1 MDVSRKG
8 IVVSV
13 GFILAAVFLLYDSY
27 TTKEVYLNEG
37 ALYPMTYPRILLGI
51 WIVLSGPARVRATR
65 RRGHTEPAQG
75 AAYHSAHYGGVGRIY
90 DPAASPRFPG
100 CELPAALRRIPHP
113 PLSLPDQAH
122 TDRPQG
128 HPSSSG
134 SSSKADQPSRFPPGR
149 CSFSDFRF
157 SDTQA
162 QRGCT
167 MVDSILAAFQMSI
180 NAETLLIVFI
190 GAFYGTII
198 GALPGLGTVVALTM
212 CLPFTLHMEN
222 VPAIALL
229 LAVYCGSVFGGSIS
243 AVLINTPGTPQS
255 AATGMDGY
263 PMAKRGQAG
272 QALGWVTVASVTAVS
287 PRASS

>member
-1 MDVSRKG
+1 
-8 IVVSV
+8 
-13 GFILAAVFLLYDSY
+13 
-27 TTKEVYLNEG
+27 
-37 ALYPMTYPRILLGI
+37 
-51 WIVLSGPARVRATR
+51 
-65 RRGHTEPAQG
+65 
-75 AAYHSAHYGGVGRIY
+75 
-90 DPAASPRFPG
+90 
-100 CELPAALRRIPHP
+100 
-113 PLSLPDQAH
+113 
-122 TDRPQG
+122 
-128 HPSSSG
+128 
-134 SSSKADQPSRFPPGR
+134 
-149 CSFSDFRF
+149 
-157 SDTQA
+157 
-162 QRGCT
+162 

-263 PMAKRGQAG
+263 PMSKRGQAG
-272 QALGWVTVASVTAVS
+272 QALGWVTVASVTGGL
-287 PRASS
+287 ASCVVLIVATPQMAALSIRYGGPLEICALICLGLACIATLSQGNQIKGLMMGVFGLLLATVGSSH

>member
-1 MDVSRKG
+1 
-8 IVVSV
+8 
-13 GFILAAVFLLYDSY
+13 
-27 TTKEVYLNEG
+27 
-37 ALYPMTYPRILLGI
+37 
-51 WIVLSGPARVRATR
+51 
-65 RRGHTEPAQG
+65 
-75 AAYHSAHYGGVGRIY
+75 
-90 DPAASPRFPG
+90 
-100 CELPAALRRIPHP
+100 
-113 PLSLPDQAH
+113 
-122 TDRPQG
+122 
-128 HPSSSG
+128 
-134 SSSKADQPSRFPPGR
+134 
-149 CSFSDFRF
+149 
-157 SDTQA
+157 
-162 QRGCT
+162 

-272 QALGWVTVASVTAVS
+272 QALGWVTVASVTGGLASCVVLIVATPQMAALSIRYGGPLEICALICLGLACIATLSQGNQLKGLMMGVFGLLLATVGNEPVS
-287 PRASS
+287 GMMRFTFGNRGMETGIDMLPLVVGVYYLKKQVCFVSQVNVLKWLMKYTYFLRISFKFMLGHKLLHINWNVKQNIS

>member
-1 MDVSRKG
+1 
-8 IVVSV
+8 
-13 GFILAAVFLLYDSY
+13 
-27 TTKEVYLNEG
+27 
-37 ALYPMTYPRILLGI
+37 
-51 WIVLSGPARVRATR
+51 
-65 RRGHTEPAQG
+65 
-75 AAYHSAHYGGVGRIY
+75 
-90 DPAASPRFPG
+90 
-100 CELPAALRRIPHP
+100 
-113 PLSLPDQAH
+113 
-122 TDRPQG
+122 
-128 HPSSSG
+128 
-134 SSSKADQPSRFPPGR
+134 
-149 CSFSDFRF
+149 
-157 SDTQA
+157 
-162 QRGCT
+162 

-272 QALGWVTVASVTAVS
+272 LRRPVGNLRPDLPWPSLHRHTLAGEPDQRAHDGCL
-287 PRASS
+287 RASAGNRGQ

>member
-1 MDVSRKG
+1 
-8 IVVSV
+8 
-13 GFILAAVFLLYDSY
+13 
-27 TTKEVYLNEG
+27 
-37 ALYPMTYPRILLGI
+37 
-51 WIVLSGPARVRATR
+51 
-65 RRGHTEPAQG
+65 
-75 AAYHSAHYGGVGRIY
+75 
-90 DPAASPRFPG
+90 
-100 CELPAALRRIPHP
+100 
-113 PLSLPDQAH
+113 
-122 TDRPQG
+122 
-128 HPSSSG
+128 
-134 SSSKADQPSRFPPGR
+134 
-149 CSFSDFRF
+149 
-157 SDTQA
+157 
-162 QRGCT
+162 

-263 PMAKRGQAG
+263 PMAKRG
-272 QALGWVTVASVTAVS
+272 
-287 PRASS
+287 